1 MERPLLAFLL
11 WSNKKL
17 STFNSCQGLAKSGSR
32 SIYRCIQIR
41 IRIYIY
47 TFESVFF
54 FADPDSD
61 KIRNGCGW
69 IFRIYKSEKIK
80 IK

>member
-17 STFNSCQGLAKSGSR
+17 STFNSCQGLAKSGSG
-32 SIYRCIQIR
+32 SIYRCIHIW

-47 TFESVFF
+47 ASESINF
-54 FADPDSD
+54 FADPDSN
-61 KIRNGCGW
+61 KIRNGCG
-69 IFRIYKSEKIK
+69 
-80 IK
+80 